1 MFVDT
6 RQAFKWKNA
15 EVFGCF
21 ITLVMKELQYMLLA
35 HKYME
40 KSSAANQ
47 LTAKPFILLLW
58 TAP

>member
-6 RQAFKWKNA
+6 RHAIEWKNA
-15 EVFGCF
+15 KVFGCF

-40 KSSAANQ
+40 KSSVAKQ
-47 LTAKPFILLLW
+47 FTAKPFTLTL
-58 TAP
+58 